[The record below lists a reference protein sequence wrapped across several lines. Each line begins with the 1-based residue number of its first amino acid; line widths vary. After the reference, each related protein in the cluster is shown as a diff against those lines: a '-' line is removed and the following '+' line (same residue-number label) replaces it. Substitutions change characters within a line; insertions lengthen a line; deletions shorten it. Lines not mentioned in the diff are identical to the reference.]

1 MTKVHH
7 SRHQTHQS
15 APLCSCTSLCPVSL
29 LIVDTETDDNLV
41 GRQSSPPCLRSLHF
55 SPPIPKS
62 SGEVTFPS
70 FQPFSTKRL
79 FLHRQPQW
87 DEAFHKGWSSQ
98 MLSCEFFCFDEA
110 IKRPLPVK
118 ACKIFVC
125 QIQRF
130 YGWIPPIKTAEVPE
144 EKSSQDFPRRLCCC
158 CGVCSGSNIADGSTV
173 DGPNYGHW

>member
-1 MTKVHH
+1 MVVHH
-7 SRHQTHQS
+7 CAH
-15 APLCSCTSLCPVSL
+15 CPVSL

-41 GRQSSPPCLRSLHF
+41 GRQSSPPCPRSLHF

-87 DEAFHKGWSSQ
+87 DEAFHKGWPSQ
-98 MLSCEFFCFDEA
+98 MLSCEFFCFEEA

-118 ACKIFVC
+118 ARKILVC

>member
-1 MTKVHH
+1 MTIQLDV
-7 SRHQTHQS
+7 
-15 APLCSCTSLCPVSL
+15 
-29 LIVDTETDDNLV
+29 
-41 GRQSSPPCLRSLHF
+41 SPPHLVSDLFIFHHLFQSHLAQSNFPRFNHF
-55 SPPIPKS
+55 P
-62 SGEVTFPS
+62 
-70 FQPFSTKRL
+70 KRL

-87 DEAFHKGWSSQ
+87 DEAFHKGWPSQ
-98 MLSCEFFCFDEA
+98 MLSCEFFCFEEA

-118 ACKIFVC
+118 ARKILVC